1 MRNKL
6 LFIFLA
12 IVALGLTGCGKEEE
26 STITTIDVDQQQ
38 ESAVAPA
45 VNSVDSSSQ
54 TLLNQ
59 NNQVTNEK
67 NTQVNPPALPP
78 ASVPATPGNAPAAAI
93 ESSQNQSQQSNPIQV
108 SGQQNVSD
116 ASVIQTQ
123 SPAPSQAQAQAQAQE
138 QAHGHRLQGEVD
150 KYKALILQA
159 ISSQWIIPE
168 GVDSKSVCRL
178 LINVAP
184 GGVVL
189 NVQLVSSSGNLALDR
204 SAQAAVLKASPL
216 PVPED
221 VSLFDRVRTINLT
234 VRPEGMVGN

>member
-78 ASVPATPGNAPAAAI
+78 ASVLATPGNAPAAAI

-123 SPAPSQAQAQAQAQE
+123 SPAPSQAQAAAAQSPVVVSDVAAASNSTTTNPDVQM
-138 QAHGHRLQGEVD
+138 
-150 KYKALILQA
+150 
-159 ISSQWIIPE
+159 ISPEEAYPDDLSMDVNIGQNAMPKIPE
-168 GVDSKSVCRL
+168 
-178 LINVAP
+178 
-184 GGVVL
+184 
-189 NVQLVSSSGNLALDR
+189 QLPQLP
-204 SAQAAVLKASPL
+204 PL
-216 PVPED
+216 PPP
-221 VSLFDRVRTINLT
+221 LPQPQQL
-234 VRPEGMVGN
+234 GQ

>member
-1 MRNKL
+1 MTIFFTVTPVFLLQILLLKPISLNYFSILYLLIGDSSMRNKL

-78 ASVPATPGNAPAAAI
+78 A
-93 ESSQNQSQQSNPIQV
+93 
-108 SGQQNVSD
+108 
-116 ASVIQTQ
+116 
-123 SPAPSQAQAQAQAQE
+123 
-138 QAHGHRLQGEVD
+138 
-150 KYKALILQA
+150 
-159 ISSQWIIPE
+159 
-168 GVDSKSVCRL
+168 
-178 LINVAP
+178 
-184 GGVVL
+184 
-189 NVQLVSSSGNLALDR
+189 
-204 SAQAAVLKASPL
+204 
-216 PVPED
+216 
-221 VSLFDRVRTINLT
+221 
-234 VRPEGMVGN
+234 